1 MSMKILIVEDNE
13 KQALQMSHA
22 LRDHGFAV
30 EIDSNAEDA
39 VSSLQVI
46 SYDMAVVDINLPN
59 IDGLELMRQV
69 RNLSIK
75 IPIIV
80 VSGMDDNRKKLAC
93 FQYADDYMVK
103 PFSLDELIL
112 RLCAVKRRCSGFSSS
127 IISYGNLSIDTFDR
141 VAKVNNKVLH
151 LTKKEYIM
159 LELMMLRQGSLIS
172 KEIFLDIMYN
182 NVQEEPGMKILDVYN
197 FKLRKKLAEAE
208 ANVTIETSWGRG
220 SMLVMLVDLE
230 NKLNNLENNLNIH
243 NFNNQEAISTKR

>member
-22 LRDHGFAV
+22 LRDHGFGV

-46 SYDMAVVDINLPN
+46 SYDMAIVDINLPS

-197 FKLRKKLAEAE
+197 FKLRQKLAQAK

-230 NKLNNLENNLNIH
+230 NKLNIH
-243 NFNNQEAISTKR
+243 NFNDQEAISTKR